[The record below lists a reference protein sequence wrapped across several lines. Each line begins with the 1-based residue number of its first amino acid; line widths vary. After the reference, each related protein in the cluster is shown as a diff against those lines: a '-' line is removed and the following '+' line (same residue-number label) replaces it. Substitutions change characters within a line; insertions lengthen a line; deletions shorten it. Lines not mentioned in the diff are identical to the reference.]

1 MRQSGFDPGRFV
13 LHESHFE
20 HKSLLHG
27 INHTYRVMCHVL
39 YLGKKL
45 RWERETR
52 LAFCAAFI
60 HDMSRLH
67 DGYCTKHG
75 HWAARDKLPVFNEF
89 FLSQGANSFEIEE
102 IKAAVTNHSE
112 GFELPTNHR
121 FRKTA
126 ALLKD
131 ADALDRIRLGDKN
144 LDPSFLRFD
153 FTIQFVTFANALFH
167 HSDHL
172 KIAKFDQMLEIAG
185 DISNLL
191 PRNLR

>member
-1 MRQSGFDPGRFV
+1 MQSGFDPGKFT
-13 LHESHFE
+13 LLQGHFE
-20 HKSLLHG
+20 HNSLLHG

-67 DGYCTKHG
+67 DGYCIKHG
-75 HWAARDKLPVFNEF
+75 LWAAQDKLPVFTEF
-89 FLSQGANSFEIEE
+89 FHSQGANSFEIEE

-112 GFELPTNHR
+112 GFELPADHR
-121 FRKTA
+121 FRKTT

-131 ADALDRIRLGDKN
+131 ADALDRIRLGEKN
-144 LDPSFLRFD
+144 LDPAFLRFD
-153 FTIQFVTFANALFH
+153 FTIQFVPFANALFH

-172 KIAKFDQMLEIAG
+172 KIAKFDQMLEVAG
-185 DISNLL
+185 DISNIL
-191 PRNLR
+191 PGNLR